1 MAKVRHISLE
11 MIKAMSGIIDFYYW
25 KGIPVA
31 RKWPDWTH
39 FRPSPRQKEAMEAM
53 KKIWAD
59 IKKLSPEVLD
69 LWRRSC
75 VGKTNSWVDLF
86 KFLWYSYWKKGIDPA
101 PVLTKYTKTETDTEI
116 ILEMDFTTPISS
128 EIHFG
133 DGFWKGTRRTMEQ
146 KGRQVVCWDPPKPK
160 APKRHIDPEEIEPPF
175 GKEEI
180 LTIESVEIQTKYGQ
194 GWGPDFSE
202 AVFQAWDEAI
212 NSPWYDTRDFLPGVE
227 VYSTAFEGGEN
238 EPIQYSVLVLIHRE
252 YLVLNDYIWKQKH
265 PDIKPTHITNHG
277 HHYIGAHERAKGH
290 IKVGYAE
297 DFAEDYKSGSYFFY
311 LPYEIPDKEIY
322 IRFSEAMKGA
332 YGYIFLL
339 FQPDEDTIYISP
351 EQPQPGEETYAGW
364 TIYPEYDPY
373 SWYIGKQ
380 GTTYSAIIPKEKIA
394 GLSEPVAFIYSH
406 NQPAVAPPIPL

>member
-11 MIKAMSGIIDFYYW
+11 TIKALSGIIDFYYW

-39 FRPSPRQKEAMEAM
+39 FRPSPRQKASMEAL
-53 KKIWAD
+53 KKIWSD
-59 IKKLSPEVLD
+59 IKKLSPEVID
-69 LWRRSC
+69 LWRQSC
-75 VGKTNSWVDLF
+75 VGKTNSWIDLF
-86 KFLWYSYWKKGIDPA
+86 KYLWYSYWKNGIDPA
-101 PVLTKYTKTETDTEI
+101 PVLTNYTKTETDTEI
-116 ILEMDFTTPISS
+116 ILEMDFTAPISS

-133 DGFWKGTRRTMEQ
+133 DGYYKGTRRTTEQ

-175 GKEEI
+175 GMEEI
-180 LTIESVEIQTKYGQ
+180 LTIEGVEIQTKYGQ
-194 GWGPDFSE
+194 GWGPDFTS
-202 AVFQAWDEAI
+202 AVIQAWEEAI
-212 NSPWYDTRDFLPGVE
+212 NSPWYDTRDFKPGVE

-238 EPIQYSVLVLIHRE
+238 EPIQYSVFVMIHRE
-252 YLVLNDYIWKQKH
+252 YLVLDDNIWREKH
-265 PDIKPTHITNHG
+265 PDIKPTYITNHG
-277 HHYIGAHERAKGH
+277 HQYIGAHIRGKGC

-297 DFAEDYKSGSYFFY
+297 DFAENFQAGSYFFY

-322 IRFSEAMKGA
+322 IRFSQSMKGA

-339 FQPDEDTIYISP
+339 FQPDEDTFYIAP

-364 TIYPEYDPY
+364 TIYPECDPY
-373 SWYIGKQ
+373 SWYIGIQ
-380 GTTYSAIIPKEKIA
+380 GTSYTAKIPKEKIS